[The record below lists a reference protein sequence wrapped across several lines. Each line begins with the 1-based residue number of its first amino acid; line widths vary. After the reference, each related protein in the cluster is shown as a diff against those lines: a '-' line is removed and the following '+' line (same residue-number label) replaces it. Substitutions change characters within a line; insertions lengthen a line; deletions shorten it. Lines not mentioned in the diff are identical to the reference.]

1 MPPNAAPAEAST
13 PLIIPELIRLDA
25 LPGSSKKDVIEYLAQ
40 VIASAGRA
48 DSSEGLAGDAV
59 AREETAPTGIPGGIA
74 IPHCRSPHVLAPS
87 LGFARLAES
96 VDFGAADEEAADLVF
111 MIAAPAGADDF
122 HLQLLAKLARGL
134 MDVEFTD
141 ALRKATSAEEVAR
154 IVTEQVQPE
163 PAEEASSVAER
174 ETPAPSADGTVI
186 VGVSSCPTG
195 IAHTY
200 MAAEALEQAGKERG
214 VTVSIE
220 GQGSGKI
227 DWLDPALVKRADA
240 VVFAHDLPVKGRDRF
255 VGKPM
260 VDVGVKAAVND
271 AGALIDQALAAMEDP
286 NAARVPAGGAE
297 ADDAEEESVH
307 WARRLQRSVM
317 TGVSYM
323 IPFVAAGGLL
333 IALGFLFGG
342 YDITENAKNIVV
354 GDADKGVL
362 ATSLWNLPDLSN
374 ENYAAAH
381 ALFGS
386 SLMAYIGAVLFLLGN
401 TGMGLLVPAL
411 SGYTAFGLAGRP
423 GIAPGFIMGLVAVAT
438 NSGFIGGLIGG
449 ILAGYMAAWLSGLNA
464 PRWLRS
470 LMPVVIIPLCTTAV
484 AGSIMYM
491 LLGKPLASFMSWLT
505 GSLTSMA
512 DNGAG
517 VLLGVIIGLMMCFDL
532 GGPVN
537 KAAYLFGTAGL
548 AQATTASYE
557 IMAAVMAAG
566 MVPPIAL
573 ALATTIRPR
582 LFTDVERDN
591 GRAAWLLG
599 ASFISEGAIPFA
611 AADPLRI
618 IPPAMVGGAVTGAL
632 SMALHAG
639 SRAPH
644 GGVFVFFA
652 MDNFLWFIVAIAVGA
667 VVTCAGVLA
676 LKQMAANKKAIE
688 AATGASHHPVPPP
701 ARARGPVSAR
711 PGGSCTGTPFSL
723 DPGLPH
729 TRASSIAGPLRSLRG
744 IGDDDSRSRAACKA
758 APMCARSR
766 ARRRAAAFDGLSVPV
781 FGAEFDGAPASSAV
795 CEQCCIRC
803 FFRIH
808 SPSPQRNQGE

>member
-1 MPPNAAPAEAST
+1 MPPNAAPSEAST
-13 PLIIPELIRLDA
+13 PLIIPELVRLDA
-25 LPGSSKKDVIEYLAQ
+25 LPGSGKKDVIEFLAQ
-40 VIASAGRA
+40 VVASAGRA
-48 DSSEGLAGDAV
+48 DTPEGLAGDAI

-87 LGFARLAES
+87 LGFARLAEA
-96 VDFGAADEEAADLVF
+96 VDFGAADEQAADLVF
-111 MIAAPAGADDF
+111 MIAAPAGADDV

-134 MDVEFTD
+134 MNTEFTD
-141 ALRKATSAEEVAR
+141 ALRKATTEAEVAR
-154 IVTEQVQPE
+154 LVTEQVEPDPADGEQAAAE
-163 PAEEASSVAER
+163 SAVADDASAPAEGER
-174 ETPAPSADGTVI
+174 VI

-195 IAHTY
+195 IAHTF

-214 VTVSIE
+214 VTVRIE

-240 VVFAHDLPVKGRDRF
+240 VVFAHDLPIKGRDRF
-255 VGKPM
+255 AGKPM

-333 IALGFLFGG
+333 IALGYLFGG
-342 YDITENAKNIVV
+342 YDITKTAQNIVL
-354 GDADKGVL
+354 GDRDNGIL
-362 ATSLWNLPDLSN
+362 ATSLWNLPDLTSKT
-374 ENYAAAH
+374 YAAEH

-386 SLMAYIGAVLFLLGN
+386 PLAAYIGAVLYLLGSA
-401 TGMGLLVPAL
+401 GMSLLVPAL
-411 SGYTAFGLAGRP
+411 AGYTAFGLAGRP
-423 GIAPGFIMGLVAVAT
+423 GIAPGFIMGLAAVAT
-438 NSGFIGGLIGG
+438 GSGFIGGLLGG
-449 ILAGYMAAWLSGLNA
+449 ILAGYFAAWLAGLNA

-470 LMPVVIIPLCTTAV
+470 LMPVVIIPLFTTLV
-484 AGSIMYM
+484 VGSVMYM
-491 LLGKPLASFMSWLT
+491 LLGRPLASFMTWLT
-505 GSLTSMA
+505 ESLTAMA
-512 DNGAG
+512 NNGAG
-517 VLLGVIIGLMMCFDL
+517 VLLGVIVGLMMCFDL

-548 AQATTASYE
+548 DAGTPASYE

-688 AATGASHHPVPPP
+688 AA
-701 ARARGPVSAR
+701 
-711 PGGSCTGTPFSL
+711 
-723 DPGLPH
+723 
-729 TRASSIAGPLRSLRG
+729 
-744 IGDDDSRSRAACKA
+744 AA
-758 APMCARSR
+758 
-766 ARRRAAAFDGLSVPV
+766 
-781 FGAEFDGAPASSAV
+781 
-795 CEQCCIRC
+795 
-803 FFRIH
+803 
-808 SPSPQRNQGE
+808 